1 MQKLLT
7 QNQDRQTNKTTAN
20 RRLAKKR
27 VQCLNEALCFVSS
40 SVLADS
46 FVLRNPLLRQAPNRY
61 FQHKMTYHAIKT
73 NKHTKIMKL
82 KLVVFLFLLFST
94 PLLAQNTAESPSQN
108 ISTDSAVVFRL
119 FSTRNTFHFI
129 KLDTRNGQMWQVQ
142 WGLESK
148 YRFEAVLSADPLVS
162 KEDEKIGRFF
172 LYPTTNVYN
181 FVLLDQIDG
190 RTWQV
195 QWGKAEDRLVVRIY

>member
-1 MQKLLT
+1 
-7 QNQDRQTNKTTAN
+7 
-20 RRLAKKR
+20 
-27 VQCLNEALCFVSS
+27 
-40 SVLADS
+40 
-46 FVLRNPLLRQAPNRY
+46 
-61 FQHKMTYHAIKT
+61 
-73 NKHTKIMKL
+73 MKL